1 MGSLYLLFTFVVNL
15 NSSKKIKSIKKVK
28 VTSIVGECDIL
39 KTKNKQK
46 KTFRTKTQNPINI
59 EGFQFSV

>member
-15 NSSKKIKSIKKVK
+15 NSSKKIKSIKTVK

-39 KTKNKQK
+39 KTKNKTK
-46 KTFRTKTQNPINI
+46 KRSELKHKTLLI
-59 EGFQFSV
+59 

>member
-39 KTKNKQK
+39 KTKNKTK
-46 KTFRTKTQNPINI
+46 KRSELKHKTLLI
-59 EGFQFSV
+59 

>member
-1 MGSLYLLFTFVVNL
+1 MCGGKRYMGSLYLLFTFVVNL

-39 KTKNKQK
+39 KTKNKTK
-46 KTFRTKTQNPINI
+46 KRSELKHKTLLI
-59 EGFQFSV
+59 